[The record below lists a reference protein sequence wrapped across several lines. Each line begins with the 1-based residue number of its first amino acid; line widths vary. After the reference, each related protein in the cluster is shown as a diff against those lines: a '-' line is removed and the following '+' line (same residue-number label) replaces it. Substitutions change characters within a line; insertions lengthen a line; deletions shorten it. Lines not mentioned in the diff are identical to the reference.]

1 MNKKIYPV
9 FLIGL
14 IITSLGVCRSY
25 SGVFTGADAAKIFR
39 GAKALMKSNPEIR
52 FAVLDF
58 TDGSGSFTAYGKI
71 IGDETFYRLS
81 ALKGIHLLERQRL
94 SAILEEHSL
103 EQSGLVSGEAGDR
116 LGRILPADIIVTG
129 SYVFEGDRIRVNGR
143 FTEIKTGEIKGTFM
157 YYLGSPEAKAETG
170 KKLEEE
176 PADCEPY
183 EKMIEPLMRDLRT
196 PVMVEKAVRTAI
208 TIPYTMKCR
217 RIHQGVMGTFARGG
231 LYPDPY
237 IRFLRETVIAIPDPE
252 ETERKNAVFH
262 YFQSDKKIDEL
273 EWNAGV
279 LSMKNANE
287 RTARRVVYYILNR
300 CGPQDEKLLFR
311 RIDMLMGLAGAG
323 AFGKPRTL
331 SRGQMFQ
338 AIFRAG
344 PPEETTRMIRLY
356 LLDAYSQGLP
366 RDVRNLSYILSYSEK
381 SLVSEKDR
389 GARRRFYEHIRSI
402 FASADPEDKDG
413 IALQLIRFI
422 HEMHYRFGKEDAPEL
437 RALSTGLA
445 PWFCYAVT
453 QIRGDYR
460 LKSAIPII
468 HKYNIRCNHIKED
481 DR

>member
-9 FLIGL
+9 FLIAL
-14 IITSLGVCRSY
+14 IIGSHAVCSSS
-25 SGVFTGADAAKIFR
+25 SGVFTGADAAKTFR

-58 TDGSGSFTAYGKI
+58 TDSSGSFTAYGRI

-116 LGRILPADIIVTG
+116 LGRILPADIITAG

-143 FTEIKTGEIKGTFM
+143 FTEIRTGEIRGTFM
-157 YYLGSPEAKAETG
+157 YYLGSPEARAETG
-170 KKLEEE
+170 KKPEEE

-196 PVMVEKAVRTAI
+196 PAMVEKAARTAI
-208 TIPYTMKCR
+208 RIPYTMTCR
-217 RIHQGVMGTFARGG
+217 RIHQSIMGTFARGG
-231 LYPDPY
+231 LYPEPY

-273 EWNAGV
+273 EWNAGI

-300 CGPQDEKLLFR
+300 CGPQDETLLFK
-311 RIDMLMGLAGAG
+311 RIDTLMGMAGAG
-323 AFGKPRTL
+323 AFGKPRPL
-331 SRGQMFQ
+331 SRDQMFQ

-356 LLDAYSQGLP
+356 LLDKYSHGVA
-366 RDVRNLSYILSYSEK
+366 RDTRNLSYILSYSEK
-381 SLVSEKDR
+381 SLISEKDK
-389 GARRRFYEHIRSI
+389 GARRRFYEHIRAI
-402 FASADPEDKDG
+402 FDSADPEGKDSLV
-413 IALQLIRFI
+413 LQLIKFI

-437 RALSTGLA
+437 RALSTGLS
-445 PWFCYAVT
+445 PWFCRALT
-453 QIRGDYR
+453 QIRSDYR
-460 LKSAIPII
+460 LRSAIPVIR
-468 HKYNIRCNHIKED
+468 KYNIRCTHFKED